1 MSFNNELIFSDEQ
14 LKQIFRTKKHQENF
28 IDLKPM

>member
-1 MSFNNELIFSDEQ
+1 MSFNNELIFSDGQ